1 MTDTMT
7 PEQRHRCMAAIK
19 GKDTKPEMIVRRYL
33 HALGFRYGLHN
44 RKLPG
49 SPDLIFRSFKTVVFI
64 HGCFWHGH
72 AGCKYYRLPKSNVE
86 FWQQKI
92 ERNRQRDKET
102 RAKLIEKGWNV
113 ITVWECD
120 LRDKTCRELTLS
132 SLANKLNDLKRKSSG
147 YEEFEPLPI
156 AAEPDPKYGEW
167 EISNY

>member
-72 AGCKYYRLPKSNVE
+72 DGCKYYRLPKSNVE

-92 ERNRQRDKET
+92 ERNRQRDEET
-102 RAKLIEKGWNV
+102 TAKLIEKGWNV

-120 LRDKTCRELTLS
+120 LRDKSRRETTLS
-132 SLANKLNDLKRKSSG
+132 SLSNKLNDLRRKSSG

-156 AAEPDPKYGEW
+156 AAEPDPEYGK
-167 EISNY
+167 SNN